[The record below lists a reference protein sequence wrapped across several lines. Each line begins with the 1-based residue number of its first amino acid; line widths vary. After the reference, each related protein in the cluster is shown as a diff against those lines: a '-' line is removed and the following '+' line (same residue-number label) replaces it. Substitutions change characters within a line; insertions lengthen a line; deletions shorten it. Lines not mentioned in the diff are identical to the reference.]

1 MAEHFADRLFE
12 AVRRKNSRLC
22 VGLDPRPDLLPPD
35 LPGSGSDLVKRVE
48 SFCFNICLAT
58 EPFAA
63 AVKPQAAY
71 FEALGAEGVACLERV
86 MCFAR
91 ELGFVVILDA
101 KRNDIGSTAQAYADA
116 YLKARSEG
124 RGPCL
129 RAADAITINAYLGY
143 DGVEPFVN
151 KAYEY
156 GTGLFI
162 LVKTSNPG
170 SGQLQDLK
178 LESGLTVYQHMADLV
193 AQWGQDLIGASG
205 YSSLG
210 AVVGATYPEQLREL
224 RARVPRTPPV
234 NLFWYALRSPNFGP
248 RALLKADIAA
258 SSRMLDLD
266 FPQAFDDFDRD
277 RLLGEALDLVIAS
290 KECAMGFAMLVV
302 DVDTDNYWV
311 AR

>member
-58 EPFAA
+58 EPYAA

-116 YLKARSEG
+116 YLKARPEG
-124 RGPCL
+124 QGPCL

-224 RARVPRTPPV
+224 RARVPQTPFLVPG
-234 NLFWYALRSPNFGP
+234 FGHQG
-248 RALLKADIAA
+248 ATAADVAA
-258 SSRMLDLD
+258 S
-266 FPQAFDDFDRD
+266 FDAEGFGAVVNSARGVIYAYRKREGSFTEAAAEAAQEARD
-277 RLLGEALDLVIAS
+277 ALNGVEPS
-290 KECAMGFAMLVV
+290 NEG
-302 DVDTDNYWV
+302 
-311 AR
+311 

>member
-116 YLKARSEG
+116 YLKARPEG
-124 RGPCL
+124 QGPCL

-224 RARVPRTPPV
+224 RARVPQTPFLVPGFGHQGATAADVAVSFDAEGFGAIV
-234 NLFWYALRSPNFGP
+234 NSARGIIYAYRKREGSFTQAAAEAAQEA
-248 RALLKADIAA
+248 RDALNGVEPSDA
-258 SSRMLDLD
+258 
-266 FPQAFDDFDRD
+266 
-277 RLLGEALDLVIAS
+277 G
-290 KECAMGFAMLVV
+290 
-302 DVDTDNYWV
+302 
-311 AR
+311 

>member
-224 RARVPRTPPV
+224 RARVPRTPFLVPG
-234 NLFWYALRSPNFGP
+234 FGHQG
-248 RALLKADIAA
+248 ATAGDVAA
-258 SSRMLDLD
+258 S
-266 FPQAFDDFDRD
+266 FDAEGFGAIVNSARGIIYAYRKREGSFTEAAAEAAREARD
-277 RLLGEALDLVIAS
+277 ALNGVEPSDA
-290 KECAMGFAMLVV
+290 G
-302 DVDTDNYWV
+302 
-311 AR
+311 

>member
-1 MAEHFADRLFE
+1 M
-12 AVRRKNSRLC
+12 
-22 VGLDPRPDLLPPD
+22 
-35 LPGSGSDLVKRVE
+35 E

-58 EPFAA
+58 EPYAA

-116 YLKARSEG
+116 YLKARPEG
-124 RGPCL
+124 QGPCL
-129 RAADAITINAYLGY
+129 RAADAITISAYLGY

-224 RARVPRTPPV
+224 RARVPQTPFLVPG
-234 NLFWYALRSPNFGP
+234 FGHQG
-248 RALLKADIAA
+248 ATAADVAA
-258 SSRMLDLD
+258 S
-266 FPQAFDDFDRD
+266 FDAEGFGAIVNSARGIIYAYRKREGSFTEAAAEAAQEARD
-277 RLLGEALDLVIAS
+277 ALNGVEPS
-290 KECAMGFAMLVV
+290 NEG
-302 DVDTDNYWV
+302 
-311 AR
+311 